1 MSAGARERPRVLA
14 HWRNEL
20 GYKDRKT
27 GRIGQLII
35 FVKMLSRSRTYA
47 GVLTNDNSK
56 FTGTPLK
63 ATTHVNQNEGLIFE
77 KSSPGKRAW
86 RLAELDVPAVDAASL
101 LGASARPRADWE
113 AGPMP
118 ELSEIEIIR
127 HFTRLS
133 TWNYA
138 IDLGMYPLGSCTM
151 KYNPRINEAVARL
164 EGIADAHPYQPEAL
178 AQGCLGIM
186 QLLSQCLI
194 EITGMDAI
202 TLQPAA
208 GAHGEFTGILLA
220 RAWHEAQGNPRKK
233 VLIPDSAHG
242 TNPATAAVVGYQ
254 VANLKSNSQGMV
266 DLAELTRMVDSD
278 TAALMLT
285 NPSTIGVF
293 ESEIHKIADILHAK
307 GALLYMDGANMN
319 ALCGKTRPGD
329 FGVDV
334 MHLNLHKTFST
345 PHGGGGPGSGPVAC
359 KKILSPFLPTPVL
372 VTRGQGENA
381 ALTLDYDRPQT
392 VGRVRAFYG
401 NFGMFVRALAYILA
415 NGPDGLRQTTEDAVL
430 NANYLRAKLAGTF
443 DLPYSAPSMHEVVFS
458 DKLQAQRKDGQPGV
472 KTGDMGKRLI
482 DYGFHAYTVSFPL
495 VVSGAMMIE
504 PTESESREELD
515 LLVDALQQIAR
526 EAAENPE
533 LVRTAPHSTRL
544 RRLDETTAA
553 RKPILRW
560 KGPAGP
566 NSSVTMDSAAKE
578 W

>member
-1 MSAGARERPRVLA
+1 MCGCLDVR
-14 HWRNEL
+14 
-20 GYKDRKT
+20 DRT
-27 GRIGQLII
+27 T
-35 FVKMLSRSRTYA
+35 MA
-47 GVLTNDNSK
+47 DEK
-56 FTGTPLK
+56 FIGTPRK
-63 ATTHVNQNEGLIFE
+63 ATTHVNQDENLIFE
-77 KSSPGKRAW
+77 KSSPGKKGY
-86 RLAELDVPAVDAASL
+86 RLAELDVPAVDTAAL
-101 LGASARPRADWE
+101 LGEAARE
-113 AGPMP
+113 STGTLP

-151 KYNPRINEAVARL
+151 KYNPRVNEFVSRL
-164 EGIADAHPYQPEAL
+164 EGIAEAHPYQPES
-178 AQGCLGIM
+178 
-186 QLLSQCLI
+186 LSQGALGVLRTLEKCLL
-194 EITGMDAI
+194 EITGMESI

-208 GAHGEFTGILLA
+208 GSHGEFTGILLT
-220 RAWHEAQGNPRKK
+220 RAYHESQGNPRRR

-242 TNPATAAVVGYQ
+242 TNPATAAVCGYQ
-254 VANLKSNSQGMV
+254 VENLRSNQHGMV
-266 DLAELTRMVDSD
+266 DIEQLAKQVDD
-278 TAALMLT
+278 QTAALMLT

-359 KKILSPFLPTPVL
+359 KKILEPFLPTPV
-372 VTRGQGENA
+372 VKTNA
-381 ALTLDYDRPQT
+381 DGSLGLDFNRPQS
-392 VGRVRAFYG
+392 VGRVRAWYG
-401 NFGMFVRALAYILA
+401 NFGMFIRALAYILA

-430 NANYLRAKLAGTF
+430 NANYLRAKLDGTF
-443 DLPYSAPSMHEVVFS
+443 ELPYKSASLHEVVFS
-458 DKLQAQRKDGQPGV
+458 DKLQAKNGV

-495 VVSGAMMIE
+495 VVNGAMMIE

-515 LLVDALQQIAR
+515 LLVDALKQIAR
-526 EAAENPE
+526 EAEENPE
-533 LVRTAPHSTRL
+533 LVTTAPHTTRIQ
-544 RRLDETTAA
+544 RLDETTAA
-553 RKPILRW
+553 RKPVLRW
-560 KGPAGP
+560 KAPGASTPLEP
-566 NSSVTMDSAAKE
+566 DTAAKE